1 MTAPVPV
8 RSVFKVTGMS
18 CGHCEGR
25 VVKGVGAVPG
35 VQTVT
40 ASAAASQAIVHHDG
54 SVSSSQLI
62 AAVVAAGYDAEPAP
76 VPDSAD
82 GDGDSALPKPSAAA
96 PGAVEQT
103 QVPEPEPAPDE
114 SAAAAPVEAK
124 VRLRLTGMTC
134 TACVRS
140 IEGTLTSLPGV
151 LAASVDLILERA
163 EVRFDPRLT
172 HPTELIAAVT
182 ALGYSAAVYSQAQA
196 ASADPGDDGRRGLAG
211 VVWSLAVGAV
221 TMVLAM
227 PLMTDHGTMATADP
241 LTQLMGKVDGQFQ
254 QLWPWLYAADKDA
267 LRWTL
272 LVLCTSVVIGPARG
286 FFLRAF
292 NALRHGSADMNTL
305 VALGTGSAWLLSA
318 LATLAPHALHQAG
331 LPAHVWF
338 DAVPWVPGLVLLGRW
353 LEDRAKR
360 RTRQGLDALVRLQ
373 PSVVL
378 RWQNGQFQE
387 VPVQEVLPGDR
398 ILVRA
403 GTAIGCD
410 GVIEQG
416 RAAVDESLLTGEAVP
431 VLRGPGQTVVGG
443 SIATDGDLTL
453 RVTKV
458 GEDSA
463 LSTIIA
469 QVEGAQAT
477 KPQLQ
482 RLADRVAAVFA
493 PIVVALSI
501 VSGLLWAWLGP
512 EPKLGHALLVAVT
525 VVIVACPCAMGL
537 AVPTAVMVAIGRAA
551 KRGLLI
557 RTGAA
562 LENGHAISAVV
573 FDKTGT
579 LTKGQPAV
587 QQLIWPQATVGQ
599 GLDPLQGWAI
609 VAALEQTSSHPLAK
623 ALVEH
628 VRAMPG
634 VFLPAVQQVDHVPGR
649 GLSATVDGQLW
660 RIGSPQW
667 LAQEGVDLKP
677 LQFELDRAANSGSS
691 LLAVAAGGQALGLAL
706 LADQVRPSASEA
718 VGRLKRMGITVA
730 LISGDREP
738 AVRHL
743 AEQLGIER
751 WHAAA
756 LPQHKVELVQAL
768 RAQGHRVAVVGDGVN
783 DAPALAAA
791 DLAMAMG
798 TGTDV
803 AAAQADVAIMGQDLT
818 AVPDMLALSA
828 ATRRVLWQNLGWAF
842 GYNALAIPVAAGIL
856 VPFFGL
862 WPSPVLASAAMAL
875 SSVSVVANSLRLR
888 GWQPPVVRVGAAAVA
903 GPRS

>member
-8 RSVFKVTGMS
+8 RSVLKVTGMS
-18 CGHCEGR
+18 CGHCEGL
-25 VVKGVGAVPG
+25 VVKGVCAVAG
-35 VQTVT
+35 VQSVS

-54 SVSSSQLI
+54 TPSAAQLI
-62 AAVVAAGYDAEPAP
+62 AAVVAAGYEAQEAPQSDPAA
-76 VPDSAD
+76 SEGD
-82 GDGDSALPKPSAAA
+82 GDGEPALPGPSAAA
-96 PGAVEQT
+96 PGAAAGAE
-103 QVPEPEPAPDE
+103 APLSQSSPDP
-114 SAAAAPVEAK
+114 SAAEGPVQAK
-124 VRLRLTGMTC
+124 VRLRLSGMSC
-134 TACVRS
+134 AACVRS
-140 IEGTLTSLPGV
+140 IEGALTSLPGV

-163 EVRFDPRLT
+163 EVQFDPRVT
-172 HPTELIAAVT
+172 HPSQLIDAVT
-182 ALGYSAAVYSQAQA
+182 ALGYSAAVYSQAPA
-196 ASADPGDDGRRGLAG
+196 AAANSSDNGRHGLAG

-227 PLMTDHGTMATADP
+227 PLMSDHGGMATADP
-241 LTQLMGKVDGQFQ
+241 LTALMGKVDGQLQ

-272 LVLCTSVVIGPARG
+272 LVLCTTVVAGPARG
-286 FFLRAF
+286 FFVRAF
-292 NALRHGSADMNTL
+292 SALRHGSADMNTL

-373 PSVVL
+373 PSTVL
-378 RWQNGQFQE
+378 RWQNEQFQE
-387 VPVQEVLPGDR
+387 VAIQDILPGDR

-431 VLRGPGQTVVGG
+431 VLRSPGQAVVGG
-443 SIATDGDLTL
+443 SVATDGDLTL
-453 RVTKV
+453 RVTKI

-463 LSTIIA
+463 LATIIA
-469 QVEGAQAT
+469 QVEAAQAT

-493 PIVVALSI
+493 PIVVALA
-501 VSGLLWAWLGP
+501 VVAGLLWAWLGP

-579 LTKGQPAV
+579 LTMGQPAV
-587 QQLIWPQATVGQ
+587 QQLIWPHLAGSP
-599 GLDPLQGWAI
+599 GHDPLQGWGIA
-609 VAALEQTSSHPLAK
+609 AALEQTSSHPLAK

-628 VRAMPG
+628 VRALPG
-634 VFLPAVQQVDHVPGR
+634 VVLPAVQKVDHLPGR
-649 GLSATVDGQLW
+649 GVSADVAGQRW

-667 LAQEGVDLKP
+667 LAEEGVDLQP
-677 LQFELDRAANSGSS
+677 LQQDLDRAAHSGSS
-691 LLAVAAGGQALGLAL
+691 LLAVAADRQVVGLAL
-706 LADQVRPSASEA
+706 LADQLRPSAGEA
-718 VGRLKRMGITVA
+718 VAQLKRMGITVA

-743 AEQLGIER
+743 AEQLGIKR

-791 DLAMAMG
+791 DLALAMG

-818 AVPDMLALSA
+818 AVADMLALST

-842 GYNALAIPVAAGIL
+842 GYNALALPVAAGLL
-856 VPFFGL
+856 VPLTGI

-888 GWQPPVVRVGAAAVA
+888 SWQPSGSSSPA
-903 GPRS
+903 PRP